1 MSNKG
6 KLDEIDLKIL
16 DIISQNARIPFKDV
30 AEQCGISRAAVH
42 QRVNRLTE
50 MKVIIGSGYHIDP
63 KKVDYSTCT
72 YIGIFLDKGGLYPT
86 VAEALKNIPEIV
98 ECHYTTGQYAIFA
111 KVYSKDNEH
120 LKSILIHQIQTI
132 KGITSTETIISLEET
147 FRREV
152 PIHLNKQE

>member
-111 KVYSKDNEH
+111 KVYSRDNEH

-152 PIHLNKQE
+152 PIHINKEE